1 MRILAQILDRLIC
14 VKLYCGVQNY
24 PKGLRYLNN
33 KLEFSSTIAEI
44 AVADEKETADAQK
57 VAGDEIIFLAP
68 VAKSKLVAKD
78 VDVSK
83 PKNKEMC
90 LLLVTLYSETEN
102 LEKNKKWTCC
112 IIEEGD
118 GRKSR

>member
-1 MRILAQILDRLIC
+1 MSYSCGKSATMRILAQILDRLIC

-24 PKGLRYLNN
+24 PKGLIYLNN

-83 PKNKEMC
+83 PKNKEIC
-90 LLLVTLYSETEN
+90 
-102 LEKNKKWTCC
+102 
-112 IIEEGD
+112 
-118 GRKSR
+118 